1 MNKYTTL
8 LLLCTVAGMA
18 VGCSNIA
25 TKPTIGKVSS
35 DKKVLTYV
43 EEIDES
49 SEEFLDT
56 LPQWKD
62 DKSLTS
68 VWLHPASKQTL
79 FLQKVFTD
87 SERYEYQ
94 QAQDFEQLPSQY
106 DNLWQRLRA
115 GYRLQVKDNEEIERT
130 VEYFS
135 RKSRFFENVSQRA
148 RPYLYHIVQELE
160 RRKMPLEL
168 ALLPVIESSFQPT
181 ALSPKK
187 AAGVWQFIPSTGRNY
202 GLRQNRFYDGR
213 RDVLA
218 STRAALD
225 YLEKLNEMF
234 NGDWLLSVA
243 AYNCGEGA
251 VQRAIRKNEAREKP
265 TDFWALD
272 LPRETRQYVPNLIAV
287 SKIVAE
293 PEKHD
298 VQLSY
303 ISNRPYLQNVNVGT
317 QINLNLA
324 AKLAGLSTHEFNRLN
339 PGYRLG
345 VTDPNGPH
353 LLTLPIDKVDN
364 FKQQLTAIPVEL
376 LTGTPKRK
384 QAEEDSEETTVE
396 SGKSAAVATAPQ
408 PVQPQQTLVA
418 QADIGVT
425 EDAIAAEETE
435 ESSSVREPQRRHYRY
450 FRQAAPVKTFRSER
464 KTPEKA
470 PEPKVNSK
478 AKGVSDKDEKKK
490 PSIQS
495 GVKGETLFKIARA
508 YKISMAEPTRTTTT
522 TNSQKKVK
530 R

>member
-1 MNKYTTL
+1 MNKITTI

-18 VGCSNIA
+18 AGCSNVA
-25 TKPTIGKVSS
+25 TKPNVSGKVSG

-49 SEEFLDT
+49 SEEFLDA

-62 DKSLTS
+62 DKSLGT
-68 VWLHPASKQTL
+68 VWLHPASKQAL

-87 SERYEYQ
+87 SERYDYQ
-94 QAQDFEQLPSQY
+94 QAQAYEQLPSQY

-115 GYRLQVKDNEEIERT
+115 GYQLQVQDNAEITRT
-130 VEYFS
+130 VGYFS
-135 RKSRFFENVSQRA
+135 RKPRYFENISQRA

-168 ALLPVIESSFQPT
+168 ALLPAIESSFQPT

-225 YLEKLNEMF
+225 YLEKLHEMF
-234 NGDWLLSVA
+234 DGDWLLAVA

-251 VQRAIRKNEAREKP
+251 VERSIRKNQARDKP
-265 TDFWALD
+265 TDFWSLD

-293 PEKHD
+293 PEKHEAK
-298 VQLSY
+298 LSY

-324 AKLAGLSTHEFNRLN
+324 ARLAGLSTHEFNRLN

-345 VTDPNGPH
+345 VTDPDGPH
-353 LLTLPIDKVDN
+353 LLTLPIDKVDD
-364 FKQQLTAIPVEL
+364 FKQKLTAIPVETL
-376 LTGTPKRK
+376 LSGITQPKPK
-384 QAEEDSEETTVE
+384 LEPIQEDSEETASTDTDV
-396 SGKSAAVATAPQ
+396 AVAETT
-408 PVQPQQTLVA
+408 VVA
-418 QADIGVT
+418 R
-425 EDAIAAEETE
+425 AEVSKPE
-435 ESSSVREPQRRHYRY
+435 REYV
-450 FRQAAPVKTFRSER
+450 AAPRRFVPPPRMAKLSQ
-464 KTPEKA
+464 PAA
-470 PEPKVNSK
+470 PKLLES
-478 AKGVSDKDEKKK
+478 KKK
-490 PSIQS
+490 STTHT
-495 GVKGETLFKIARA
+495 VKNGDTLWTIARN
-508 YKISMAEPTRTTTT
+508 YKVSVEELTRL
-522 TNSQKKVK
+522 NGLQKKGK
-530 R
+530 GLQFGKKLAISR

>member
-1 MNKYTTL
+1 
-8 LLLCTVAGMA
+8 MA

-94 QAQDFEQLPSQY
+94 QAQVYEQLPSQY
-106 DNLWQRLRA
+106 DNLWHRLRA
-115 GYRLQVKDNEEIERT
+115 GYQLQVKDNEEIERT

-135 RKSRFFENVSQRA
+135 RKPRFFENVSERA

-168 ALLPVIESSFQPT
+168 ALLPVIESSFRPT

-234 NGDWLLSVA
+234 DGDWLLSVA

-293 PEKHD
+293 PEKHE
-298 VQLSY
+298 VKLSY

-353 LLTLPIDKVDN
+353 LLTLPIDKVNN

-376 LTGTPKRK
+376 LTGTSKRK
-384 QAEEDSEETTVE
+384 SAEVEEESDETTVE
-396 SGKSAAVATAPQ
+396 SSESTAVATASQPVTAPQ
-408 PVQPQQTLVA
+408 PVQPQPILVA
-418 QADIGVT
+418 EAESNEVA
-425 EDAIAAEETE
+425 EDAVAAEEET
-435 ESSSVREPQRRHYRY
+435 ESSAVSEPRRRHYRY

-464 KTPEKA
+464 RTSEKA
-470 PEPKVNSK
+470 SESRANSK
-478 AKGVSDKDEKKK
+478 KVVSDKDDKKK
-490 PSIQS
+490 SSTQGS
-495 GVKGETLFKIARA
+495 VKGETLFKISRA
-508 YKISMAEPTRTTTT
+508 YKVSLAEPTRTNNA
-522 TNSQKKVK
+522 NSQKKVK

>member
-1 MNKYTTL
+1 MNKITTI

-18 VGCSNIA
+18 AGCSNVA
-25 TKPTIGKVSS
+25 TKPNVSGKVSG

-49 SEEFLDT
+49 SEEFLDA

-62 DKSLTS
+62 DKSLGT
-68 VWLHPASKQTL
+68 VWLHPASKQAL

-87 SERYEYQ
+87 SERYDYQ
-94 QAQDFEQLPSQY
+94 QAQAYEQLPSQY

-115 GYRLQVKDNEEIERT
+115 GYQLQVEDNAEITRT

-135 RKSRFFENVSQRA
+135 RKPRYFENISQRA

-168 ALLPVIESSFQPT
+168 ALLPAIESSFQPT

-225 YLEKLNEMF
+225 YLEKLHGMF
-234 NGDWLLSVA
+234 DGDWLLAVA

-251 VQRAIRKNEAREKP
+251 VERSIRKNQARDKP
-265 TDFWALD
+265 TDFWSLD

-293 PEKHD
+293 PEKHEAK
-298 VQLSY
+298 LSY

-324 AKLAGLSTHEFNRLN
+324 ARLAGLSTHEFNRLN

-345 VTDPNGPH
+345 VTDPDGPH
-353 LLTLPIDKVDN
+353 LLTLPIDKVDD
-364 FKQQLTAIPVEL
+364 FKQKLTAIPVETL
-376 LTGTPKRK
+376 LSGITQPKPK
-384 QAEEDSEETTVE
+384 LEPIQEDSEETASTDTDV
-396 SGKSAAVATAPQ
+396 AVAETT
-408 PVQPQQTLVA
+408 VVA
-418 QADIGVT
+418 R
-425 EDAIAAEETE
+425 AEVSKPE
-435 ESSSVREPQRRHYRY
+435 REYV
-450 FRQAAPVKTFRSER
+450 AAPRRFVPPPRMAKLSQ
-464 KTPEKA
+464 PAA
-470 PEPKVNSK
+470 PKLLEPK
-478 AKGVSDKDEKKK
+478 KK
-490 PSIQS
+490 STTHT
-495 GVKGETLFKIARA
+495 VKNGDTLWTIARN
-508 YKISMAEPTRTTTT
+508 YKVSVEELTRL
-522 TNSQKKVK
+522 NGLQKKGK
-530 R
+530 GLQFGKKLAIPGGDS

>member
-1 MNKYTTL
+1 
-8 LLLCTVAGMA
+8 MA
-18 VGCSNIA
+18 AGCSNVA
-25 TKPTIGKVSS
+25 TKPNISGKVSG

-49 SEEFLDT
+49 SEEFLDA

-62 DKSLTS
+62 DKSLGT
-68 VWLHPASKQTL
+68 VWLHPASKQAL

-87 SERYEYQ
+87 SERYDYQ
-94 QAQDFEQLPSQY
+94 QAQAYEQLPSQY

-115 GYRLQVKDNEEIERT
+115 GYQLQVEDNAEITRT
-130 VEYFS
+130 VGYFS
-135 RKSRFFENVSQRA
+135 RKPRYFENISQRA

-168 ALLPVIESSFQPT
+168 ALLPAIESSFQPT

-225 YLEKLNEMF
+225 YLEKLHEMF
-234 NGDWLLSVA
+234 DGDWLLAVA

-251 VQRAIRKNEAREKP
+251 VGRSIRKNQARDKP
-265 TDFWALD
+265 TDFWSLD

-293 PEKHD
+293 PEKHE
-298 VQLSY
+298 VKLSY

-324 AKLAGLSTHEFNRLN
+324 ARLAGLSTHEFNRLN

-345 VTDPNGPH
+345 VTDPDGPH
-353 LLTLPIDKVDN
+353 LLTLPIDKVDD
-364 FKQQLTAIPVEL
+364 FKQKLTAIPVETL
-376 LTGTPKRK
+376 LSGITQPKPKLERI
-384 QAEEDSEETTVE
+384 QEGSEETASDTDV
-396 SGKSAAVATAPQ
+396 AVAETT
-408 PVQPQQTLVA
+408 VVA
-418 QADIGVT
+418 R
-425 EDAIAAEETE
+425 AEVSKPE
-435 ESSSVREPQRRHYRY
+435 REYV
-450 FRQAAPVKTFRSER
+450 AAPRRVVPPPRMAKLSQ
-464 KTPEKA
+464 PAA
-470 PEPKVNSK
+470 PKLLEPK
-478 AKGVSDKDEKKK
+478 KKLTTHT
-490 PSIQS
+490 
-495 GVKGETLFKIARA
+495 VKNGDTLWTIARN
-508 YKISMAEPTRTTTT
+508 YKVSVEELTRL
-522 TNSQKKVK
+522 NGLPKKGK
-530 R
+530 ALQFGKKLTIPGGDS

>member
-18 VGCSNIA
+18 VGCSNVA
-25 TKPTIGKVSS
+25 TKPTIGKVSG

-87 SERYEYQ
+87 SERYDYQ

-115 GYRLQVKDNEEIERT
+115 GYKLQVKDNEEIERT
-130 VEYFS
+130 VESFS
-135 RKSRFFENVSQRA
+135 RKPRFFENISQRA
-148 RPYLYHIVQELE
+148 RPYLYYIVQELE

-168 ALLPVIESSFQPT
+168 ALLPAIESSFRPT

-225 YLEKLNEMF
+225 YLERLNEMF
-234 NGDWLLSVA
+234 DGDWLLSVA

-298 VQLSY
+298 VKLSY
-303 ISNRPYLQNVNVGT
+303 ISNHPYLQNVNVGT

-345 VTDPNGPH
+345 VTDPDGPH

-364 FKQQLTAIPVEL
+364 FKQQLTALPVEL

-384 QAEEDSEETTVE
+384 QTETETE
-396 SGKSAAVATAPQ
+396 SDESSTESTEPTAVAATLQ
-408 PVQPQQTLVA
+408 PIQPRQTLVVE
-418 QADIGVT
+418 ADT
-425 EDAIAAEETE
+425 EVEADAVAEETE
-435 ESSSVREPQRRHYRY
+435 APAVRESRRRYRY
-450 FRQAAPVKTFRSER
+450 FRQVAPVKTFRPER
-464 KTPEKA
+464 KIPEKVS
-470 PEPKVNSK
+470 EPKGKSK
-478 AKGVSDKDEKKK
+478 AKVVSDKDNKKK
-490 PSIQS
+490 PSTQS
-495 GVKGETLFKIARA
+495 SIKGETLLKIARA
-508 YKISMAEPTRTTTT
+508 YKVSLAEPSRS
-522 TNSQKKVK
+522 NVLKKIK

>member
-1 MNKYTTL
+1 MNKITTI

-18 VGCSNIA
+18 AGCSNVA
-25 TKPTIGKVSS
+25 TKPNVSGKVSG

-49 SEEFLDT
+49 SEEFLDA

-62 DKSLTS
+62 DKSLGT
-68 VWLHPASKQTL
+68 VWLHPASKQAL

-87 SERYEYQ
+87 SERYDYQ
-94 QAQDFEQLPSQY
+94 QAQAYEQLPSQY

-115 GYRLQVKDNEEIERT
+115 GYQLQVQDNAEITRT
-130 VEYFS
+130 VGYFS
-135 RKSRFFENVSQRA
+135 RKPRYFENISQRA

-168 ALLPVIESSFQPT
+168 ALLPAIESSFQPT

-225 YLEKLNEMF
+225 YLEKLHEMF
-234 NGDWLLSVA
+234 DGDWLLAVA

-251 VQRAIRKNEAREKP
+251 VERSIRKNQARDKP
-265 TDFWALD
+265 TDFWSLD

-293 PEKHD
+293 PEKHEAK
-298 VQLSY
+298 LSY

-324 AKLAGLSTHEFNRLN
+324 ARLAGLSTHEFNRLN

-345 VTDPNGPH
+345 VTDPDGPH
-353 LLTLPIDKVDN
+353 LLTLPIDKVDD
-364 FKQQLTAIPVEL
+364 FKQKLTAIPVETL
-376 LTGTPKRK
+376 LSGITQPKPK
-384 QAEEDSEETTVE
+384 LEPIQEDSEETASTDTDV
-396 SGKSAAVATAPQ
+396 AVA
-408 PVQPQQTLVA
+408 
-418 QADIGVT
+418 
-425 EDAIAAEETE
+425 ETT
-435 ESSSVREPQRRHYRY
+435 V
-450 FRQAAPVKTFRSER
+450 V
-464 KTPEKA
+464 
-470 PEPKVNSK
+470 
-478 AKGVSDKDEKKK
+478 
-490 PSIQS
+490 
-495 GVKGETLFKIARA
+495 ARA
-508 YKISMAEPTRTTTT
+508 EVSKPEREYVAALVVLFLHRVWLNYLNLPRLSC
-522 TNSQKKVK
+522 
-530 R
+530 

>member
-18 VGCSNIA
+18 VGCSNVA
-25 TKPTIGKVSS
+25 TKPTIGKVSG

-62 DKSLTS
+62 DKSLAS

-87 SERYEYQ
+87 SERYDYQ

-115 GYRLQVKDNEEIERT
+115 GYKLQVKDNEEIERT

-135 RKSRFFENVSQRA
+135 RKPRFFENISQRA
-148 RPYLYHIVQELE
+148 RPYLYYIVQELE

-168 ALLPVIESSFQPT
+168 ALLPAIESSFQPT

-298 VQLSY
+298 VKLTY
-303 ISNRPYLQNVNVGT
+303 ITNRPYLQNVNVGT

-345 VTDPNGPH
+345 VTDPDGPH
-353 LLTLPIDKVDN
+353 LLTLPIDKIDN

-376 LTGTPKRK
+376 LTGTLKRK
-384 QAEEDSEETTVE
+384 QAEDSDE
-396 SGKSAAVATAPQ
+396 STAESSESTAVAATSR
-408 PVQPQQTLVA
+408 PVQPRLVA
-418 QADIGVT
+418 EAESEVL
-425 EDAIAAEETE
+425 EDAVAAETE
-435 ESSSVREPQRRHYRY
+435 AAPTASEPRRRHYRY
-450 FRQAAPVKTFRSER
+450 FRQAVPAKVFRPER
-464 KTPEKA
+464 KISEKVS
-470 PEPKVNSK
+470 EPKTNPK
-478 AKGVSDKDEKKK
+478 AKVMSDKEVKKK

-495 GVKGETLFKIARA
+495 SIKGETLLKIARA
-508 YKISMAEPTRTTTT
+508 YKVSLAEPTRP
-522 TNSQKKVK
+522 NVPKKVK

>member
-8 LLLCTVAGMA
+8 LLLCTVAGLA
-18 VGCSNIA
+18 VGCSNVA
-25 TKPTIGKVSS
+25 TKPTVGKVSS

-43 EEIDES
+43 EEIDEG
-49 SEEFLDT
+49 SEEFFDT

-94 QAQDFEQLPSQY
+94 QAQVYEQLPSQY
-106 DNLWQRLRA
+106 DNLWHRLRA
-115 GYRLQVKDNEEIERT
+115 GYKLQVKDNEEIERT

-135 RKSRFFENVSQRA
+135 RKSQFFENVSQRA
-148 RPYLYHIVQELE
+148 RPYLYHIVHELE

-168 ALLPVIESSFQPT
+168 ALLPIIESSFRPT

-234 NGDWLLSVA
+234 DGDWLLSVA

-298 VQLSY
+298 VTLSY

-345 VTDPNGPH
+345 VTDPDGPH

-364 FKQQLTAIPVEL
+364 FKQQLTALPVEL
-376 LTGTPKRK
+376 LTGGAAKRK
-384 QAEEDSEETTVE
+384 QVEEESDESTVE
-396 SGKSAAVATAPQ
+396 SDQSTEVAAAPQ
-408 PVQPQQTLVA
+408 PVKPQTLVA
-418 QADIGVT
+418 EAET
-425 EDAIAAEETE
+425 EVAEEAVAAEETE
-435 ESSSVREPQRRHYRY
+435 EVAVSEPRARKRYRY
-450 FRQAAPVKTFRSER
+450 FRQVAPVKTFRPER
-464 KTPEKA
+464 KIPEKVS
-470 PEPKVNSK
+470 EPKANSK
-478 AKGVSDKDEKKK
+478 SKVISDKDDKKK
-490 PSIQS
+490 SS
-495 GVKGETLFKIARA
+495 TSSVKGETLFKIARA
-508 YKISMAEPTRTTTT
+508 YKVSLAEPARVAS
-522 TNSQKKVK
+522 NSSKKVK
-530 R
+530 K

>member
-18 VGCSNIA
+18 VGCSNVA

-68 VWLHPASKQTL
+68 VWLHPASKQNL

-87 SERYEYQ
+87 SERYDYQ
-94 QAQDFEQLPSQY
+94 QAQEYEQLPSQY

-115 GYRLQVKDNEEIERT
+115 GYKLQVKDNDEIERT

-135 RKSRFFENVSQRA
+135 RKPRYFENISQRA

-168 ALLPVIESSFQPT
+168 ALLPAIESSFQPT

-234 NGDWLLSVA
+234 NGDWLLAVA

-251 VQRAIRKNEAREKP
+251 VQRAIRKNESREKL
-265 TDFWALD
+265 TDFWSLD

-287 SKIVAE
+287 SKIVAD

-298 VQLSY
+298 VKLSY

-345 VTDPNGPH
+345 VTDPDGPH
-353 LLTLPIDKVDN
+353 LLTLPIEKVDN

-376 LTGTPKRK
+376 LTGSPKNK
-384 QAEEDSEETTVE
+384 PVEEDSDEIG
-396 SGKSAAVATAPQ
+396 SQPRKSTVATAPQ
-408 PVQPQQTLVA
+408 PQQNLVA
-418 QADIGVT
+418 EADTEVT
-425 EDAIAAEETE
+425 EDAVAAEEET
-435 ESSSVREPQRRHYRY
+435 ESSAVSEPRRRHYRY
-450 FRQAAPVKTFRSER
+450 FRQTAPVKTFRSER
-464 KTPEKA
+464 KVPEKA
-470 PEPKVNSK
+470 PEPKVSTK
-478 AKGVSDKDEKKK
+478 KVMGDKEDKKK
-490 PSIQS
+490 SSTQSSI
-495 GVKGETLFKIARA
+495 KGETLFKIARA
-508 YKISMAEPTRTTTT
+508 YKVSMAESSAN
-522 TNSQKKVK
+522 NSQKKVK